1 MKIVVL
7 IARILLGLIFVVFGL
22 NGFLLFLPQPP
33 IPPGDMLT
41 FVTVMGKSHYMIPV
55 FALQV
60 IGGLLLLIGRFVP
73 LALTLLGP
81 VLVNILI
88 THIVFQPSG
97 LPPGVFAAVL
107 WLLLFFAYRQYFASI
122 FTANATPAV

>member
-1 MKIVVL
+1 MKIVAL
-7 IARILLGLIFVVFGL
+7 TARILLGLMFVVFGL

-33 IPPGDMLT
+33 LPPGDMLT

-60 IGGLLLLIGRFVP
+60 IGGVLLLIGRFVP

-81 VLVNILI
+81 VIINILI

-97 LPPGVFAAVL
+97 LPPGVLAAIL
-107 WLLLFFAYRQYFASI
+107 WLILFFAYRQYFAGI
-122 FTANATPAV
+122 FTANATPA

>member
-1 MKIVVL
+1 MKIVIL

-33 IPPGDMLT
+33 LPPGDMLT

-55 FALQV
+55 FMLQV
-60 IGGLLLLIGRFVP
+60 IGGLLLLIGRFIP

-81 VLVNILI
+81 VIVNILI
-88 THIVFQPSG
+88 THIVFQPAG
-97 LPPGVFAAVL
+97 LPPGALAAIL
-107 WLLLFFAYRQYFASI
+107 WLILFYAYRQYFAGI
-122 FTANATPAV
+122 FTADAKPAV

>member
-1 MKIVVL
+1 MKMAVPV
-7 IARILLGLIFVVFGL
+7 ARILLGLLFLVFGL

-33 IPPGDMLT
+33 LPPGDMLT

-55 FALQV
+55 FVVQV

-81 VLVNILI
+81 VIVNILI
-88 THIVFQPSG
+88 THIVFQPAG
-97 LPPGVFAAVL
+97 LPPGALAAIL
-107 WLLLFFAYRQYFASI
+107 WFILFFAYRQYFAGI
-122 FTANATPAV
+122 FAADAKPAV